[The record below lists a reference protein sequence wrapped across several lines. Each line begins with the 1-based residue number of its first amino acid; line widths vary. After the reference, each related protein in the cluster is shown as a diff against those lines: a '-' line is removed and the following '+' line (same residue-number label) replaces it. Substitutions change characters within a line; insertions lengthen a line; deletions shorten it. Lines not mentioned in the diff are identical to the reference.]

1 MNTLGLHASPILSP
15 ALSPRLQRAVRLLQ
29 MSSLDY
35 AQAVR
40 QQLVTNPFLE
50 EMEPGVE
57 ADADAG
63 TGPDAGPDADGQGG
77 AAEIDAA
84 FPADEGPPDDG
95 WDMVL
100 PAAGRAD
107 GGEASVFD
115 TLEAR
120 ATLADHLVSQLRVQP
135 LPARDAALAEA
146 VALCLD
152 DDGYLRLPLLEVG
165 QVLALDPGPDASEM
179 MIALR
184 RVQALEPAGVGA
196 RGVAECL
203 LLQLSPPHAPPH
215 DTPAGALHALAALIV
230 REHLGLLAA
239 RDAQA
244 LARRLGLPLDQVE
257 AACRLVRRLDPHPGW
272 RQGGAVTPH
281 VTPDVIVRRHRG
293 QWVASLNPAVVPRI
307 RLNQRYAQWFAR
319 CRDARHGELAAHLQ
333 EARWAVRNVEQRFST
348 ILSVARA
355 ILARQHRFLAL
366 GPMAMRPLALR
377 EIAQAVG
384 VHESTVSRV
393 TNNKFMATP
402 AGVFE
407 LKHFFS
413 RGLATASGGECS
425 PTAIRS
431 LIRELIAAE
440 PPGAPLSDVAL
451 ARQLAQQG
459 LQVARRTVTKYRQ
472 QLRIEPAERRCP
484 VSNPAIR

>member
-1 MNTLGLHASPILSP
+1 MNTLGLHASPILAP
-15 ALSPRLQRAVRLLQ
+15 TLSPRLQRAVRLLQ

-35 AQAVR
+35 AQEVR
-40 QQLVTNPFLE
+40 QQLETNPFLE
-50 EMEPGVE
+50 DIEQ
-57 ADADAG
+57 ADLG
-63 TGPDAGPDADGQGG
+63 
-77 AAEIDAA
+77 
-84 FPADEGPPDDG
+84 PDDG
-95 WDMVL
+95 GADDGIDAIDDPGGADDAADLLAGDAAL
-100 PAAGRAD
+100 PAPGRAE

-120 ATLADHLVSQLRVQP
+120 ASLADHLVAQLRVQP
-135 LPARDAALAEA
+135 LEPRDASLAEA
-146 VALCLD
+146 VAHCLD
-152 DDGYLRLPLLEVG
+152 DDGYLRLPLAEVA
-165 QVLALDPGPDASEM
+165 QALALDPEPDDQEM

-203 LLQLSPPHAPPH
+203 LLQLSPPHAPTPG
-215 DTPAGALHALAALIV
+215 TPAGALHALAAGIV
-230 REHLGLLAA
+230 REHLDLLAS
-239 RDAQA
+239 RDAGL
-244 LARRLGLPLDQVE
+244 LARRLGLPREQVD
-257 AACRLVRRLDPHPGW
+257 AACQLVRRLDPHPGW
-272 RQGGAVTPH
+272 RHGGGVVSY

-293 QWVASLNPAVVPRI
+293 QWVASLNPAVIPRV
-307 RLNQRYAQWFAR
+307 RLNHCYAQWFAR

-333 EARWAVRNVEQRFST
+333 EARWTVRNVEQRFST

-355 ILARQHRFLAL
+355 IIARQHRFLAL

-402 AGVFE
+402 GGVFE
-407 LKHFFS
+407 LKYFFS
-413 RGLATASGGECS
+413 RGLATRSGGECS

-440 PPGAPLSDVAL
+440 QPGAPLSDVAL

-472 QLRIEPAERRCP
+472 QLRIEPAERR
-484 VSNPAIR
+484 SSAG

>member
-1 MNTLGLHASPILSP
+1 MNTLGLHASPMLAP
-15 ALSPRLQRAVRLLQ
+15 TLSPRLQRAVRLLQ

-35 AQAVR
+35 AQEVR
-40 QQLVTNPFLE
+40 QQLEANPFLE
-50 EMEPGVE
+50 EMETGDADDGATVDADDADDP
-57 ADADAG
+57 ADAA
-63 TGPDAGPDADGQGG
+63 AQSRAD
-77 AAEIDAA
+77 DAA
-84 FPADEGPPDDG
+84 AQEGA
-95 WDMVL
+95 WDVA
-100 PAAGRAD
+100 PSAGRAE
-107 GGEASVFD
+107 GGEGGVFD
-115 TLEAR
+115 SLEAH
-120 ATLADHLVSQLRVQP
+120 ATLAEYLVTQLRVMP
-135 LPARDAALAEA
+135 LEPRDAALAEA
-146 VALCLD
+146 VARCLD

-165 QVLALDPGPDASEM
+165 EALALAPAPDAQEM

-184 RVQALEPAGVGA
+184 RVQALEPAGVAA

-215 DTPAGALHALAALIV
+215 DTPAGALHALASVIV

-239 RDAQA
+239 RDALA
-244 LARRLGLPLDQVE
+244 LARRLDLPREQVE
-257 AACRLVRRLDPHPGW
+257 AACQLVRRLDPHPGW
-272 RQGGAVTPH
+272 RHGGAVVAY

-293 QWVASLNPAVVPRI
+293 QWTATLNPAVIPPI
-307 RLNQRYAQWFAR
+307 RLNQCYAQWFAR

-333 EARWAVRNVEQRFST
+333 EARWTVRNVEQRFST
-348 ILSVARA
+348 ILAVARA
-355 ILARQHRFLAL
+355 IIERQHRFLAL

-402 AGVFE
+402 GGVFE
-407 LKHFFS
+407 LKYFFS

-440 PPGAPLSDVAL
+440 SPASPLSDVAL

-484 VSNPAIR
+484 ASTSAIR

>member
-1 MNTLGLHASPILSP
+1 MNTLGLQASPFLAP

-35 AQAVR
+35 AREVR
-40 QQLVTNPFLE
+40 QQLETNPFLE
-50 EMEPGVE
+50 E
-57 ADADAG
+57 
-63 TGPDAGPDADGQGG
+63 AGPGESG
-77 AAEIDAA
+77 AAEAGGDAGAAADPVDPDQAADGDGAAEAPLHEAWDAA
-84 FPADEGPPDDG
+84 
-95 WDMVL
+95 
-100 PAAGRAD
+100 PAAASRAE

-120 ATLADHLVSQLRVQP
+120 ATLADHLVAQLRLQP
-135 LPARDAALAEA
+135 LEPRDAVLAEA
-146 VALCLD
+146 VARCLD
-152 DDGYLRLPLLEVG
+152 DDGYLRLPLAEVG
-165 QVLALDPGPDASEM
+165 QAAGLEPAPDAQEM

-184 RVQALEPAGVGA
+184 RVQSLEPAGVGA

-215 DTPAGALHALAALIV
+215 DTPAGAPHAVAARIV

-239 RDAQA
+239 RDAPA
-244 LARRLGLPLDQVE
+244 LARRLGLPREAVE
-257 AACRLVRRLDPHPGW
+257 AACQRVRRLDPHPGW
-272 RQGGAVTPH
+272 RHGGGAVAY
-281 VTPDVIVRRHRG
+281 VVPDVIVRRARG
-293 QWVASLNPAVVPRI
+293 QWTASLNPAVIPRV
-307 RLNQRYAQWFAR
+307 RLNPCYAQWFAR
-319 CRDARHGELAAHLQ
+319 CREARHGELAAHLQ
-333 EARWAVRNVEQRFST
+333 EARWTVRNVEQRFAT
-348 ILSVARA
+348 ILAVARA
-355 ILARQHRFLAL
+355 IIARQHRFMAL

-402 AGVFE
+402 GGVFE

-431 LIRELIAAE
+431 LIQELIAAE
-440 PPGAPLSDVAL
+440 APGAPLSDVAL

-472 QLRIEPAERRCP
+472 QLRIEPAERR
-484 VSNPAIR
+484 SSAGNAAIR